1 MYKLLVGAF
10 DGVERLV
17 TTIDKGWRRGRRSF
31 ADGPLQNFLF
41 GLILLVT
48 GLILLVA
55 MVGAIVLTHRQRP
68 DGARGHQNIT
78 KQVRRNP
85 DEATVMKQPEVGKGI
100 EL

>member
-1 MYKLLVGAF
+1 MGCAGRHDPASSRECNLAIDTMPFEHGAKAGHG
-10 DGVERLV
+10 GV
-17 TTIDKGWRRGRRSF
+17 
-31 ADGPLQNFLF
+31 AF
-41 GLILLVT
+41 GL
-48 GLILLVA
+48 G
-55 MVGAIVLTHRQRP
+55 QRP